1 MILRIEMNVKKI
13 LFHALLGYTRR
24 ITHDDVYLAAA
35 PGDST
40 MSFLRYTTDV
50 WLRFGSCRMVAL
62 FLSVIALT

>member
-1 MILRIEMNVKKI
+1 MLKKYF
-13 LFHALLGYTRR
+13 FHALLEYTRR

-40 MSFLRYTTDV
+40 VSFLRYTTDD

-62 FLSVIALT
+62 SLSVIALT